1 MVVNELFVDL
11 FFLPVRREA
20 FHLVFDVTFIFHLT
34 TQTPTRCLFFHTIL
48 CLLSPQKN
56 DRNDDGSWKIGF
68 SDAKANRER
77 TLSRVVFTS
86 GRRRTLPTR
95 LFEADV
101 HQPVFRLEKQPAHEG
116 TRDNLALLFIYFFH
130 LIFWPERFYKVMHNG
145 VDYFSRKIFVEIFA
159 YNFLLVNI
167 FVRRITILFFFFFF
181 FFSKIIRF
189 QRFRFDYS
197 FAF

>member
-77 TLSRVVFTS
+77 TLSRVVFTTTVDEEELYRRVFSRQTFISQFSDSRNSQRTKEHVTILRYFLFTFFISFS
-86 GRRRTLPTR
+86 GRRDSTKLCITGLIIFP
-95 LFEADV
+95 
-101 HQPVFRLEKQPAHEG
+101 EKFLSKSL
-116 TRDNLALLFIYFFH
+116 RI
-130 LIFWPERFYKVMHNG
+130 IFYSSM
-145 VDYFSRKIFVEIFA
+145 
-159 YNFLLVNI
+159 FLLDVL
-167 FVRRITILFFFFFF
+167 LFFFFLFSSFF
-181 FFSKIIRF
+181 ENNPISTISIRL
-189 QRFRFDYS
+189 
-197 FAF
+197 

>member
-20 FHLVFDVTFIFHLT
+20 FHLVFDVTFIFYLT

-77 TLSRVVFTS
+77 TLSRVVFTTTVDEEELYRRVFSRQTFISQFSDSRNSQRTKEHVTILRYFLFTFFISFS
-86 GRRRTLPTR
+86 GRRDSTKLCITGLIIFP
-95 LFEADV
+95 
-101 HQPVFRLEKQPAHEG
+101 EKFLSKSL
-116 TRDNLALLFIYFFH
+116 RI
-130 LIFWPERFYKVMHNG
+130 IFYSSM
-145 VDYFSRKIFVEIFA
+145 
-159 YNFLLVNI
+159 FLLDVL
-167 FVRRITILFFFFFF
+167 LFFFFLFSSFF
-181 FFSKIIRF
+181 ENNPISTISIRL
-189 QRFRFDYS
+189 
-197 FAF
+197 

>member
-20 FHLVFDVTFIFHLT
+20 FHLVFDVTFIFYLT

-77 TLSRVVFTS
+77 TLSRVVFTTTVDEEELYRRVFSRQTFISQFSDSRNSQRTKEHVTILRYFLFTFFISFS
-86 GRRRTLPTR
+86 GRRDSTKLCITELIIFP
-95 LFEADV
+95 
-101 HQPVFRLEKQPAHEG
+101 EKFLSKSL
-116 TRDNLALLFIYFFH
+116 RI
-130 LIFWPERFYKVMHNG
+130 IFYSSM
-145 VDYFSRKIFVEIFA
+145 
-159 YNFLLVNI
+159 FLLDVL
-167 FVRRITILFFFFFF
+167 LFFFFLFSSFF
-181 FFSKIIRF
+181 ENNPISTISIRL
-189 QRFRFDYS
+189 
-197 FAF
+197 

>member
-20 FHLVFDVTFIFHLT
+20 FHLIFDVTFIFHLT

-77 TLSRVVFTS
+77 TLSRVVFTTTVDEEELYRRVFSRQTFISQFSDSRNSQRTKEHVTILRYFLFTFFISFS
-86 GRRRTLPTR
+86 GRRDSTKLCITGLIIFP
-95 LFEADV
+95 
-101 HQPVFRLEKQPAHEG
+101 EKFLSKSL
-116 TRDNLALLFIYFFH
+116 RIIFYSSMFF
-130 LIFWPERFYKVMHNG
+130 LN
-145 VDYFSRKIFVEIFA
+145 A
-159 YNFLLVNI
+159 YC
-167 FVRRITILFFFFFF
+167 
-181 FFSKIIRF
+181 
-189 QRFRFDYS
+189 YS
-197 FAF
+197 FSSFFENNPISTISIRL